1 MPDPNDLPELG
12 DVVERLD
19 HVAFGVSDVADG
31 ARFVRLLGGR
41 FIDGADSPA
50 ADFRWAQFSMPGGG
64 KIELI
69 APLSERSFVAAFLA
83 RRGEG
88 IHHITL
94 KVVDLDEA
102 VRRAE
107 AGGQRVVGHARLHAN
122 WAEAFLHPSTAL
134 GAVVQ
139 LAEWDDARSSG
150 GGSDWEALLRGEIIE
165 GE

>member
-1 MPDPNDLPELG
+1 MTDPSDLPDLG

-19 HVAFGVSDVADG
+19 HVAFGVADVARG
-31 ARFVRLLGGR
+31 AEFVHLMGGR
-41 FIDGADSPA
+41 FFDGADSPV
-50 ADFRWAQFSMPGGG
+50 ADFRWAQFAMPGGG

-69 APLSERSFVAAFLA
+69 APLSPGSFVATFLD

-94 KVVDLDEA
+94 KVHDLDEA
-102 VRRAE
+102 VARAE
-107 AGGQRVVGHARLHAN
+107 SAGQRVVGHARLHQN

-139 LAEWDDARSSG
+139 LAEWDDSVP
-150 GGSDWEALLRGEIIE
+150 GGSSDWGALLRGEVVE
-165 GE
+165 GT